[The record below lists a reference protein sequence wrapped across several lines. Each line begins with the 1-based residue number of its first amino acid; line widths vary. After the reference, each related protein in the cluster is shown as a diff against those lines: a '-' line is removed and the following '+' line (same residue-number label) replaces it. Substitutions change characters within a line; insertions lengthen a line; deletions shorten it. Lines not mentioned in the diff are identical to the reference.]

1 MALTKCKAC
10 GAEMSKKAAA
20 CPKCGHPNKE
30 ANYLSGSQVFFGLAI
45 ATAVI
50 WWLASSD
57 SGSVSTP
64 NPKRVALENMELTDI
79 TWKKDGFGS
88 VMVMSA
94 TIKNNGA
101 SAVKDVEIDCDHSSN
116 SGTKLDSNSGV
127 VYEIVPAGKS
137 VKINDFSMGFI
148 HSQAASTNCKITD
161 VVPL

>member
-1 MALTKCKAC
+1 MALIKCKAC

-30 ANYLSGSQVFFGLAI
+30 ANYLSGGQVFWGFAI
-45 ATAVI
+45 GIAVI
-50 WWLASSD
+50 WWLASGS
-57 SGSVSTP
+57 SGSGSAP
-64 NPKRVALENMELTDI
+64 DPKRVALQSMELTDI

-94 TIKNNGA
+94 AIKNNGA

-116 SGTKLDSNSGV
+116 SGTKIDSNSKV
-127 VYEIVPAGKS
+127 VYEIVPPGQS
-137 VKINDFSMGFI
+137 IKIKEFNMGFI
-148 HSQAASTNCKITD
+148 HSQAASTKCRISD